1 MQKPDRLG
9 TWARLARR
17 ILPGAGVLLLA
28 GCATGYSFV
37 QPDMAG
43 SGSYYTSDGP
53 YTGQGY
59 YDYYATGPYYPGTSG
74 WGYYN
79 GTWPY
84 SNPYGWYGGYG
95 SSLTFGFGISNVWGF
110 PGYWGPWYASGYPA
124 WGCYSCSGWRHRH
137 HNRHDPDPDKPRP
150 WLKPDHAPVP
160 PRIAHDSGSAPSVA
174 LPVRRSIQRPV
185 EGFANRRPLE
195 STAFAP
201 HDFVRGPVRRSLETG
216 IGAVPPRRTWVP
228 PRPNESAFAFR
239 REMRIPQTV
248 PREPRPVA
256 QPAFRPRTPP
266 PARVAA
272 PPPRRDLRIET
283 KIP

>member
-1 MQKPDRLG
+1 MRKPDRLG

-43 SGSYYTSDGP
+43 SGSYYTGDGP

-79 GTWPY
+79 GT
-84 SNPYGWYGGYG
+84 
-95 SSLTFGFGISNVWGF
+95 
-110 PGYWGPWYASGYPA
+110 
-124 WGCYSCSGWRHRH
+124 
-137 HNRHDPDPDKPRP
+137 DPDPDKPRP

-201 HDFVRGPVRRSLETG
+201 HDFVRGPVRRSIETG
-216 IGAVPPRRTWVP
+216 IGAVPSRRAWVP

-239 REMRIPQTV
+239 REMRIPQAV
-248 PREPRPVA
+248 PRESHPVV

-272 PPPRRDLRIET
+272 PPPRRDQRIET